1 MGCGMNELVER
12 YRLAYGKVN
21 DGECPQV
28 RYCGGGWYQVGETK
42 VRQRKLEQMT
52 QQLEWRAK
60 GDELGYGDIFLYPR
74 HRTLVVNGR
83 QERLTPMT
91 ARLLAY
97 LMTHP
102 GQLLSKRV
110 LMRQIWETDYL
121 GDTRT
126 LHVHIC
132 WIRKALGED
141 RRKLVQT
148 VRDVGYRFGGE
159 GSG

>member
-12 YRLAYGKVN
+12 HRLAYEKVN

-28 RYCGGGWYQVGETK
+28 RHCGGGWYQVGGTR

-102 GQLLSKRV
+102 GRLLSKRV

-132 WIRKALGED
+132 WVRKALGED

>member
-1 MGCGMNELVER
+1 M
-12 YRLAYGKVN
+12 A
-21 DGECPQV
+21 
-28 RYCGGGWYQVGETK
+28 
-42 VRQRKLEQMT
+42 
-52 QQLEWRAK
+52 
-60 GDELGYGDIFLYPR
+60 
-74 HRTLVVNGR
+74 
-83 QERLTPMT
+83 
-91 ARLLAY
+91 
-97 LMTHP
+97 HP

-141 RRKLVQT
+141 RRRLVQT
-148 VRDVGYRFGGE
+148 VRDVGYRFGGQ

>member
-1 MGCGMNELVER
+1 
-12 YRLAYGKVN
+12 
-21 DGECPQV
+21 
-28 RYCGGGWYQVGETK
+28 
-42 VRQRKLEQMT
+42 
-52 QQLEWRAK
+52 
-60 GDELGYGDIFLYPR
+60 
-74 HRTLVVNGR
+74 
-83 QERLTPMT
+83 MT

-102 GQLLSKRV
+102 GRLLSKRV

-126 LHVHIC
+126 LQVHIC

-148 VRDVGYRFGGE
+148 VRDVGYRFGGA

>member
-1 MGCGMNELVER
+1 MNELVER
-12 YRLAYGKVN
+12 YRRAYGKVN
-21 DGECPQV
+21 DGECPEV
-28 RYCGGGWYQVGETK
+28 RYCGRGWHQVGETK
-42 VRQRKLEQMT
+42 VRRRTLEQMA
-52 QQLEWRAK
+52 QQLEWRTED
-60 GDELGYGDIFLYPR
+60 DELGYEDIFLYPS
-74 HRTLVVNGR
+74 HRTHIVDGR
-83 QERLTPMT
+83 QEHLTPMT

-102 GQLLSKRV
+102 GQLLSRRV
-110 LMRQIWETDYL
+110 LMRQVWETDYL

-148 VRDVGYRFGGE
+148 VRDVGYRFGGQ